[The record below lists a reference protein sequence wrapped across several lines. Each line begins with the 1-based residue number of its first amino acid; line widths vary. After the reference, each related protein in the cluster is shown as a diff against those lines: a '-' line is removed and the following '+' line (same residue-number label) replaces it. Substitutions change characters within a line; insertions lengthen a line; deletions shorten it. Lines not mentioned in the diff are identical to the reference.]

1 MNHIEQTVEE
11 VIGQSIAYAK
21 QAKGVTAT
29 HSIEDSINDTSSNQS
44 QTDELL
50 GDQVDE
56 IQSDQI
62 GEQNESGNAEELN
75 ESPEQLISNVLAGQ
89 V

>member
-56 IQSDQI
+56 IQSDQN
-62 GEQNESGNAEELN
+62 EQNESGSAEELN
-75 ESPEQLISNVLAGQ
+75 ESSEQLISNVLAGQ